1 MGQQIKIW
9 NIHRSAF
16 AGAIMAGS
24 LAIAAPQT
32 AVSVD
37 TASTEGNKMEFTV
50 KLNVAPNGWAVRYSY
65 STSDN
70 SAIQSEDYDATSGT
84 VTFNSGVKEKTIS
97 VDTIDDT
104 VEEDSETFKLKLKDQ
119 QVNGLYETTG
129 WVTPTDNIRG
139 MPRTITLTG
148 QIMDNDA
155 STKTSSQ

>member
-1 MGQQIKIW
+1 MRQYFDLLKIR
-9 NIHRSAF
+9 RSAF

-24 LAIAAPQT
+24 LAIVAPQT
-32 AVSVD
+32 AVSAD
-37 TASTEGNKMEFTV
+37 AEATEGNKMEFTV

-70 SAIQSEDYDATSGT
+70 SAVQSEDYDATSGT

-104 VEEDSETFKLKLKDQ
+104 VEEDTESFKLKLKDQ

-148 QIMDNDA
+148 QITDND
-155 STKTSSQ
+155 